1 MKKPLV
7 IFSFLSLLFSSF
19 FSQPEP
25 GAVIQ
30 PLMDCLTEALPVE
43 KSKPTPTIQGVKD
56 ACVFAMARKTRMYL
70 GGVPAHIVQRG
81 KVGSGKVGSDESFY
95 NQKEVERDCCFS

>member
-1 MKKPLV
+1 MNMKKLLV
-7 IFSFLSLLFSSF
+7 IVSSLSLFLSLVLSPFVY
-19 FSQPEP
+19 SQPEP

-70 GGVPAHIVQRG
+70 GGVPAHIV
-81 KVGSGKVGSDESFY
+81 
-95 NQKEVERDCCFS
+95 